1 MLPGKLIKL
10 LELLQQKHLPSA
22 RVAPD
27 NNHKGFGLIVVEA
40 ASGGVLKRV
49 NRAKT
54 EQSSSRSA

>member
-49 NRAKT
+49 TMRRPSEVRRGA
-54 EQSSSRSA
+54 